1 VYPDFLSHLGEA
13 AAAPLAFVGYVVV
26 ILSWTFL
33 VWKRMRSL
41 SQVREV
47 IGKYESDDARNEALA
62 KLLGDQPPKG
72 MRQKDLLDWSKQQ
85 AALQTKVLITVS
97 YLFTL
102 LALVGVFA
110 LAKYRSD
117 VAEERRPPVLVDSEV
132 QR

>member
-1 VYPDFLSHLGEA
+1 VYPDFLGHLGEA

>member
-1 VYPDFLSHLGEA
+1 MFPESLNYLGEA
-13 AAAPLAFVGYVVV
+13 ATSALAFVGYVVV
-26 ILSWTFL
+26 VLSWTFL
-33 VWKRMRSL
+33 AWRRMHAL

-47 IGKYESDDARNEALA
+47 IGKYESDDARNEALG
-62 KLLGDQPPKG
+62 KLLGNQPPKG
-72 MRQKDLLDWSKQQ
+72 MRQKDLLAWSKQQ
-85 AALQTKVLITVS
+85 TAHQTKVLIAVS

-117 VAEERRPPVLVDSEV
+117 LAEERRPPVLVDSEV